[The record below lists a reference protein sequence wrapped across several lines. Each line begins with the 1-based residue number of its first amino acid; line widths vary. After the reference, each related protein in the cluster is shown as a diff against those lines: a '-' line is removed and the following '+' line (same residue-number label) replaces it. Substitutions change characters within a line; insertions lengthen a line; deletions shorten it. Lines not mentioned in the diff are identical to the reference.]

1 MSFFNNI
8 KVMKD
13 SISKTANNISNTIAV
28 NNMEQANLARV
39 NKEISSINSEIDSA
53 CTQIGRKFLEYVI
66 ETNEMPGIDVSDIL
80 TVLDPKMIRKTEL
93 EKELVEIQKRIKDQ
107 MIIKEKNALEEKF
120 KKEKEKLDAA
130 LAMDII
136 SEYEYNEK
144 INQHRKRLD
153 NFEAIKKIEQQY
165 ELGIISIE
173 EKDYKIYTLING
185 QK

>member
-1 MSFFNNI
+1 
-8 KVMKD
+8 
-13 SISKTANNISNTIAV
+13 
-28 NNMEQANLARV
+28 
-39 NKEISSINSEIDSA
+39 
-53 CTQIGRKFLEYVI
+53 
-66 ETNEMPGIDVSDIL
+66 MPGIDVSDIL

-130 LAMDII
+130 LAMEVI

-165 ELGIISIE
+165 ELEIISIE